1 MDFLANVKKQ
11 EEKNDMEIKKEFM
24 PTTKLEWLF
33 GFIWRR
39 SSYYR
44 LTEGLKSF
52 WNSTGATP
60 EIRQNNISYS
70 FQRSSSITARCF
82 CWSIWLCLLEA
93 FSSSATME
101 T

>member
-24 PTTKLEWLF
+24 PTTK
-33 GFIWRR
+33 

-60 EIRQNNISYS
+60 EIRQNNV
-70 FQRSSSITARCF
+70 FLLLNAALFAGSIYLFGQYGSTIA
-82 CWSIWLCLLEA
+82 L
-93 FSSSATME
+93 
-101 T
+101 